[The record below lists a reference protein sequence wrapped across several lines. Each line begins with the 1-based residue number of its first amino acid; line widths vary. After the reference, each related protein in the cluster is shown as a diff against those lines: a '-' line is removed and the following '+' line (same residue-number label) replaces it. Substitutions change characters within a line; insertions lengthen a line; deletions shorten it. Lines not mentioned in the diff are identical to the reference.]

1 MVSESELQ
9 SFDVIVVGAGFGGM
23 YSLYRLRERGLRVR
37 VLEAGTDV
45 GGTWYWNRY
54 PGARCDVESMEYSYS
69 FSEELQQ
76 EWEWTERYAA
86 QPEILRYAEHVA
98 DRFDLRK
105 DIQFETRVTAAA
117 WDEESSSWLVR
128 TDDGAALRARFVVWA
143 TGCLSVP
150 NVPGIDGLDSFAGE
164 VYHTGR
170 WPHEEVNFR
179 GRRVGVIGTGSSAIQ
194 AVPMIAEQGAELY
207 VFQRQPNYSV
217 PANNRPLDPEV
228 QQSVKENYTALRE
241 ENLLQPG
248 GFGSKLQRRAVSVF
262 DESPEERE
270 REFEKRWK
278 MGGFAFL
285 AGYGDLLRDE
295 KANQYAADFVRR
307 KIHEIVDDPELA
319 DLLSPHHIIG
329 CRRLCVDTDYYRTFN
344 RPNVHLVDVSTDPI
358 ERITPQGVVT
368 GGKEYPLDDIILA
381 TGFDAMTG
389 ALLRIDIQGRSGVS
403 IQEKWREGP
412 KAYLGMTIAG
422 FPNMFTINGP
432 GSPSVLS
439 NMITAIE
446 QNVDWIDD
454 CITYMREKGY
464 AAVEA
469 ESQAETAWAD
479 RVKELADGFLY
490 GGCNSWWSGANIEGK
505 PRSFMAYV
513 GFPDYVDRCN
523 EVVEKGYAGFRFE

>member
-1 MVSESELQ
+1 MERDGDPQ
-9 SFDVIVVGAGFGGM
+9 HYDAIVVGAGFGGM
-23 YSLYRLRERGLRVR
+23 YSLYRLRERGLSVR
-37 VLEAGTDV
+37 VLEAGKDV

-69 FSEELQQ
+69 FSDELQQ

-98 DRFDLRK
+98 DRFELRK
-105 DIQFETRVTAAA
+105 DIQFDTRVTGAT
-117 WDEESSSWLVR
+117 WDEDSTSWLVR
-128 TDDGAALRARFVVWA
+128 TESGATLRAAFIVWA

-150 NVPGIDGLDSFAGE
+150 NLPRIDGLDDFKGG

-170 WPHEEVNFR
+170 WPHDEVDFR

-194 AVPMIAEQGAELY
+194 AIPMIAEQGAELY

-217 PANNRPLDPEV
+217 PANNRPLDPGV
-228 QQSVKENYTALRE
+228 QQAVKKDYKALRDD
-241 ENLLQPG
+241 NLRQPG
-248 GFGSKLQRRAVSVF
+248 GFGSKLQRRSVSVF
-262 DESPEERE
+262 EESPAERE
-270 REFEKRWK
+270 REFEKRWH

-295 KANQYAADFVRR
+295 EANQYAAAFVRR
-307 KIHEIVDDPELA
+307 KIHEIVEDPAVA
-319 DLLSPHHIIG
+319 DLLSPQHIIG

-344 RPNVHLVDVSTDPI
+344 RPNVHLVDVATNPI
-358 ERITPQGVVT
+358 GRITRQGVVVDDE
-368 GGKEYPLDDIILA
+368 EYPLDDIILA

-389 ALLRIDIQGRSGVS
+389 ALLRIDIQGRAGVS
-403 IQEKWREGP
+403 IQEKWRDGP

-446 QNVDWIDD
+446 QNVDWIDE
-454 CITYMREKGY
+454 CIAYMREKDHGV
-464 AAVEA
+464 VEA
-469 ESQAETAWAD
+469 DPEAEADWAEC
-479 RVKELADGFLY
+479 VKELADGFLY
-490 GGCNSWWSGANIEGK
+490 GGCNSWWSGSNIEGK

-513 GFPDYVDRCN
+513 GFPQYVERCN
-523 EVVEKGYAGFRFE
+523 EVVESGYAGFRFG